1 MDRSAKPRVAVI
13 GAGLSG
19 LGVAWLLDR
28 EGVDVTVLERADR
41 VGGAVLTRQT
51 DGFLHE
57 AGPNSMMLKLSL
69 IHI

>member
-1 MDRSAKPRVAVI
+1 MDTPGKPRVAVI

-51 DGFLHE
+51 DGYLHE
-57 AGPNSMMLKLSL
+57 AGP
-69 IHI
+69 